1 MKNTTLTQENL
12 QAIYTAMQVIK
23 ENDRSDYFK
32 NYYTEVVERLLD
44 EIKLNEMRTPTKTNT
59 IKKETI

>member
-32 NYYTEVVERLLD
+32 NYYTEVAERLAQETLF
-44 EIKLNEMRTPTKTNT
+44 LNALNDSA
-59 IKKETI
+59 KK